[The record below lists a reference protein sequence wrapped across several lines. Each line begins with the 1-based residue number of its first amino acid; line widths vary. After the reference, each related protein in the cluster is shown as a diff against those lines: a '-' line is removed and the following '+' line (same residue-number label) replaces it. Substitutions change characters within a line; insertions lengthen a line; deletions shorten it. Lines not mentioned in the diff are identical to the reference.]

1 MPGVTNLA
9 FPLGGQQGGRTAL
22 AIIWYS
28 TYEPEAGML
37 KFSYADATKCAQDTI
52 LQLTEEARGQ
62 LDESNQS
69 YWDMANG
76 ALRLWIIL
84 AGADARIEDKERL
97 QLLIDDM
104 PGVDDE
110 GEGNW
115 RASPVVILPAS

>member
-1 MPGVTNLA
+1 MNN
-9 FPLGGQQGGRTAL
+9 F
-22 AIIWYS
+22 
-28 TYEPEAGML
+28 TYAEATRGAE
-37 KFSYADATKCAQDTI
+37 KTI
-52 LQLTEEARGQ
+52 LQLTVEARGQ

-76 ALRLWIIL
+76 VLRMWITL
-84 AGADARIEDKERL
+84 AGSQATIDDKERL

-115 RASPVVILPAS
+115 QASPVVILPAA

>member
-1 MPGVTNLA
+1 MRE
-9 FPLGGQQGGRTAL
+9 F
-22 AIIWYS
+22 
-28 TYEPEAGML
+28 TYE
-37 KFSYADATKCAQDTI
+37 DATKSAEDTI
-52 LQLTEEARGQ
+52 LQLTQEARGQ

-76 ALRLWIIL
+76 ALRMWIIL
-84 AGADARIEDKERL
+84 AGAQARIEDKERL

-115 RASPVVILPAS
+115 RASPVMVLPAS

>member
-1 MPGVTNLA
+1 M
-9 FPLGGQQGGRTAL
+9 
-22 AIIWYS
+22 Y
-28 TYEPEAGML
+28 
-37 KFSYADATKCAQDTI
+37 KFSYEDATNSAQDTI
-52 LQLTEEARGQ
+52 LQLTKEARGQ

-76 ALRLWIIL
+76 VLRLWITL

-115 RASPVVILPAS
+115 RASPVMVLPAS